1 MFWQTTTAEAGW
13 GGPPGPGWGP
23 ASGRLL
29 SCEQQLLGV
38 RADLAAS
45 AQAWVSPAGK
55 AFRERLDEHRCRMSE
70 AADLLRISAAAVSAA
85 DGAISAARASAAAVY
100 GRLP

>member
-13 GGPPGPGWGP
+13 GGPPDPGWGS

-29 SCEQQLLGV
+29 SCEQELLAV
-38 RADLAAS
+38 RADLAA
-45 AQAWVSPAGK
+45 AADAWVSPAGK
-55 AFRERLDEHRCRMSE
+55 AFRERLYEHRNRMSE
-70 AADLLRISAAAVSAA
+70 AAELLR
-85 DGAISAARASAAAVY
+85 DAARAVNAADVAAQTAKLY

>member
-29 SCEQQLLGV
+29 SCEQELLGV

-45 AQAWVSPAGK
+45 AQAWVSPAGR
-55 AFRERLDEHRCRMSE
+55 AFRERLYEHRCRMSE
-70 AADLLRISAAAVSAA
+70 AAELLRDAASAVNAA
-85 DGAISAARASAAAVY
+85 DVAAQTAVLY